1 MSIFKIV
8 NIIVRKKNPLNDQY
22 IVNTMLRILNIDNNI
37 DRFNTPLWI
46 IRAKLREVKFS
57 INWL

>member
-37 DRFNTPLWI
+37 DRFNTPL
-46 IRAKLREVKFS
+46 
-57 INWL
+57 